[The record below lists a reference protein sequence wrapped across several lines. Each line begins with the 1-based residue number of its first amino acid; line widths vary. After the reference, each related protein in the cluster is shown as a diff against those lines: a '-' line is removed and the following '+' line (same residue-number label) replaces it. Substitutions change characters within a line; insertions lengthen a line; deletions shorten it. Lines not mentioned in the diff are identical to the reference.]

1 MAARKR
7 ISSPETRETE
17 AFESSS
23 SGIRVIAR
31 AAEILRVLGQN
42 PDGLSIREIGKS
54 IGVPRSTV
62 QRMVEALDKESLV
75 ISASINGGVRL
86 GPGLIA
92 LAALAKP
99 FNVVEIAYPV
109 IRQLA
114 KDLGETVDLTVLDR
128 DQMVVVDQAP
138 GIHPLRAVSYVGG
151 TLPLHCTATGKA
163 VLAVL
168 SDEQLAKL
176 RKTLKLE
183 PRTKNTI
190 LQWEKLDRELQWI
203 RKHGFAYDREE
214 SFEGICAVGVAL
226 VGRSG
231 EFAALSVPVPSKRF
245 ADIEKVLISE
255 VMDRCKQL
263 QRRF

>member
-1 MAARKR
+1 MSAKKR
-7 ISSPETRETE
+7 TAPPEPAGPEFLD
-17 AFESSS
+17 ASS

-31 AAEILRVLGQN
+31 AADILRVLGQN

-54 IGVPRSTV
+54 VGVPRSTV
-62 QRMVEALDKESLV
+62 QRMIEALDKESFV
-75 ISASINGGVRL
+75 ISASINGGVKL

-109 IRQLA
+109 IRQMA

-128 DQMVVVDQAP
+128 DKMVVVDQAP

-163 VLAVL
+163 VLAAFPE
-168 SDEQLAKL
+168 DQLAKL
-176 RKTLKLE
+176 RNTLKLE
-183 PRTKNTI
+183 RRTDNTI
-190 LQWEKLDRELQWI
+190 LHWDKLDRELQWI

-214 SFEGICAVGVAL
+214 SFEGITAVGVAL
-226 VGRSG
+226 VGRSSAY
-231 EFAALSVPVPSKRF
+231 AAISVPVPSNRF
-245 ADIEKVLISE
+245 SSIEKRLISM
-255 VMDRCKQL
+255 VIDGSKQL
-263 QRRF
+263 QKWF